1 MRPLS
6 VNVSLLARLIT
17 REAEEQSASTRRIIA
32 LLESNSFSAKSF
44 YTGDEVAFFSGF
56 EQF

>member
-17 REAEEQSASTRRIIA
+17 REAEASTRRIIA